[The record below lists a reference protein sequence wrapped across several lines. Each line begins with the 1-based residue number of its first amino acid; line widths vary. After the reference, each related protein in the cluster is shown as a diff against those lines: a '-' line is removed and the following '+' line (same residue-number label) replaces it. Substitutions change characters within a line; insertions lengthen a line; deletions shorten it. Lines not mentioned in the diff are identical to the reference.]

1 MKMRFREVTML
12 KVLTM
17 TGALALLAGCAVGP
31 DYQAP
36 VTPEPETFSE
46 GHGTVAGGVD
56 QQRFWQG
63 FDDPMLAQLIDQTL
77 AANHTLEGAVARY
90 ERAAALFYGAERE
103 QWPSVTASASAAEQY
118 LADIEQAPPGAGPE
132 RVQRYQAGLAAN
144 WELDLFGRLRRATEA
159 QRAEL
164 DAAGA
169 NLGAVQV
176 ALAGQLASSYF
187 ELRGLQQQYRVA
199 QQSVALQQQSLDIVE
214 ARVEAGRGTEFD
226 QVRARAQLERT
237 RAELP
242 TLQAGIRAAMHRIA
256 VLTGQPPMALVE
268 TLSPPVGLPE
278 ALPVIPVDSPGDVL
292 RRRPD
297 IAAAERRLAAA
308 TARIGVATADLF
320 PRFTLSGLLGSVAS
334 DTSDLFTGPAE
345 SRRVALGIDWT
356 FLDHGKVKARIEAAG
371 ADSRAALASYQQAV
385 LEALEEAETRLV
397 RYQRAQEREGRLQQ
411 AMTDAEKAVELAR
424 TRYEQG
430 FIGYFEVLTAEQE
443 FTATRDAAVRSRT
456 AVTLAMVDV
465 YRALVGAPG

>member
-1 MKMRFREVTML
+1 ML
-12 KVLTM
+12 KVITM
-17 TGALALLAGCAVGP
+17 TGALALLTGCAVGP

-36 VTPEPETFSE
+36 TTPEPNAFSE
-46 GHGTVAGGVD
+46 GRTMVAGGTD

-63 FDDPMLAQLIDQTL
+63 FDDPLLARLIDDAL
-77 AANHTLEGAVARY
+77 AANLSLEGAVARY
-90 ERAAALFYGAERE
+90 ERSAALLYGVERD
-103 QWPSVTASASAAEQY
+103 QWPSVTASASGAEQY
-118 LADIEQAPPGAGPE
+118 LADIEQSPPGAGPE
-132 RVQRYQAGLAAN
+132 RVQRYQAGVAAS

-164 DAAGA
+164 EAAGA
-169 NLGAVQV
+169 DLGAVQV
-176 ALAGQLASSYF
+176 AIAGQLASSYF
-187 ELRGLQQQYRVA
+187 ELRGLQQQYQVA
-199 QQSVALQQQSLDIVE
+199 LQSVALQQQSLDIVE
-214 ARVEAGRGTEFD
+214 ARVKAGRGTEFD

-256 VLTGQPPMALVE
+256 VLTGQPPMALVD
-268 TLSPPVGLPE
+268 TLSPRGALPE
-278 ALPVIPVDSPGDVL
+278 TLPTIPVDSPGEVL

-297 IAAAERRLAAA
+297 IAAAERRLAAS

-320 PRFTLSGLLGSVAS
+320 PRFTLSGLIGSVAG
-334 DTSDLFTGPAE
+334 DTNDLFTGPAE
-345 SRRVALGIDWT
+345 TRRVALGIDWT
-356 FLDHGKVKARIEAAG
+356 FLDHDRVKSRIEAAG
-371 ADSRAALASYQQAV
+371 ADSRAALASYQQTV

-397 RYQRAQEREGRLQQ
+397 RYQRAQQREERLEQ
-411 AMTDAEKAVELAR
+411 AMNNAEHAVVLAR
-424 TRYEQG
+424 ARYEEG

-465 YRALVGAPG
+465 YRSLVGAPG

>member
-1 MKMRFREVTML
+1 MKMLCREVAML
-12 KVLTM
+12 KVITM

-36 VTPEPETFSE
+36 ATPEPDAFSQ
-46 GHGTVAGGVD
+46 GRQASAGVD

-63 FDDPMLAQLIDQTL
+63 FDDPLLAQLIDRTL
-77 AANHTLEGAVARY
+77 TANHTLEGAVARY
-90 ERAAALFYGAERE
+90 ERAAALLYGAERD

-118 LADIEQAPPGAGPE
+118 LADIEQSPPGAGPE

-144 WELDLFGRLRRATEA
+144 WELDLFGRLRRATDA
-159 QRAEL
+159 QQAEL
-164 DAAGA
+164 EAAGA
-169 NLGAVQV
+169 DLGAVQV

-214 ARVEAGRGTEFD
+214 ARVGAGRGTEFD

-268 TLSPPVGLPE
+268 TLSPPAGLPE

-320 PRFTLSGLLGSVAS
+320 PRFTLSGLLGSVAA

-411 AMTDAEKAVELAR
+411 AKTDAEKAVALAR

>member
-1 MKMRFREVTML
+1 ML
-12 KVLTM
+12 KVLMM

-36 VTPEPETFSE
+36 ATPEPDAFSQ
-46 GHGTVAGGVD
+46 GRQASAGVD

-63 FDDPMLAQLIDQTL
+63 FDDPLLEQLIDRTL
-77 AANHTLEGAVARY
+77 TANHTLEGAVARY
-90 ERAAALFYGAERE
+90 ERAAALLYGAERE
-103 QWPSVTASASAAEQY
+103 QWPSVTANASAAEQY
-118 LADIEQAPPGAGPE
+118 LADIEQSPPGAGPE

-144 WELDLFGRLRRATEA
+144 WELDLFGRLRRATDA
-159 QRAEL
+159 QQAEL
-164 DAAGA
+164 EAAGA
-169 NLGAVQV
+169 DLGAVQV

-199 QQSVALQQQSLDIVE
+199 QQSVALQQQSLGIVE
-214 ARVEAGRGTEFD
+214 ARVGAGRGTEFD

-268 TLSPPVGLPE
+268 TLSPPAELPE

-320 PRFTLSGLLGSVAS
+320 PRFTLSGLIGSVAA

>member
-1 MKMRFREVTML
+1 ML
-12 KVLTM
+12 KVITM
-17 TGALALLAGCAVGP
+17 AGALALLAGCAVGP
-31 DYQAP
+31 DYQTPA
-36 VTPEPETFSE
+36 TPEPEAFSE
-46 GHGTVAGGVD
+46 GRTMVAGDSGE
-56 QQRFWQG
+56 QRFWQG
-63 FDDPMLAQLIDQTL
+63 FDDPLLEQLIDQTL
-77 AANHTLEGAVARY
+77 TANHTLEGAVARY
-90 ERAAALFYGAERE
+90 ERAAALLYGAERD
-103 QWPSVTASASAAEQY
+103 QWPSLTANATAAEQH
-118 LADIEQAPPGAGPE
+118 LADIEQSPPGAGPE

-164 DAAGA
+164 EAAGA
-169 NLGAVQV
+169 ELGAVQV
-176 ALAGQLASSYF
+176 ALAGQMASSYF
-187 ELRGLQQQYRVA
+187 ELRGLQQQYQVA

-242 TLQAGIRAAMHRIA
+242 TLLAGIRAAMHRIA

-268 TLSPPVGLPE
+268 TLSPQSALPE
-278 ALPVIPVDSPGDVL
+278 TLPVIPVDSPGDVL

-320 PRFTLSGLLGSVAS
+320 PRFTLSGLIGSVAA

-345 SRRVALGIDWT
+345 TRRVALGIDWT

-371 ADSRAALASYQQAV
+371 ADSRAALASYQQTV

-397 RYQRAQEREGRLQQ
+397 RYQRAQQREKRLEQ
-411 AMTDAEKAVELAR
+411 AMDNAEKAVELAR
-424 TRYEQG
+424 ARYEEG

-465 YRALVGAPG
+465 YRSLVGAPG

>member
-1 MKMRFREVTML
+1 ML
-12 KVLTM
+12 KVITM
-17 TGALALLAGCAVGP
+17 AGALFLLAGCAVGP

-36 VTPEPETFSE
+36 ATTEPEAFSE
-46 GHGTVAGGVD
+46 GRRMVAGEDD

-63 FDDPMLAQLIDQTL
+63 FDDPLLAQLIDQTL
-77 AANHTLEGAVARY
+77 LDNHTLEGAVARY
-90 ERAAALFYGAERE
+90 ERAAALLYGAERNR
-103 QWPSVTASASAAEQY
+103 WPSVTASATAAEQH
-118 LADIEQAPPGAGPE
+118 LADIEQSPPGAGPE
-132 RVQRYQAGLAAN
+132 RVQRYQAGAAAN

-164 DAAGA
+164 EAAGA
-169 NLGAVQV
+169 DLGTVKV

-187 ELRGLQQQYRVA
+187 ELRGLQQQYQVA

-256 VLTGQPPMALVE
+256 VLTGQPPIALVD
-268 TLSPPVGLPE
+268 TLSPQGALPE
-278 ALPVIPVDSPGDVL
+278 TLPVIPVDSPGDVL

-320 PRFTLSGLLGSVAS
+320 PRFTLSGLIGSVAS

-345 SRRVALGIDWT
+345 TRRVALGIDWT
-356 FLDHGKVKARIEAAG
+356 FLDHGRVKARIEAAG
-371 ADSRAALASYQQAV
+371 ADSRAALASYQQTV
-385 LEALEEAETRLV
+385 LEALEETETRLV
-397 RYQRAQEREGRLQQ
+397 RYQRAQQREQRLER
-411 AMTDAEKAVELAR
+411 AMNNARKAVELAR
-424 TRYEQG
+424 ARYQEG

-465 YRALVGAPG
+465 YRSLAGMPG

>member
-1 MKMRFREVTML
+1 MH
-12 KVLTM
+12 KVIAIM
-17 TGALALLAGCAVGP
+17 GALVLLTGCAVGP
-31 DYQAP
+31 DYQTPA
-36 VTPEPETFSE
+36 TPEPEVFSE
-46 GHGTVAGGVD
+46 GRTMVAGTGD

-63 FDDPMLAQLIDQTL
+63 FDDPMLEQLIDQTL
-77 AANHTLEGAVARY
+77 TANHTLEGAVARY
-90 ERAAALFYGAERE
+90 ERAAALLYGAERD
-103 QWPSVTASASAAEQY
+103 QWPSVTASATAAEQY
-118 LADIEQAPPGAGPE
+118 LADSEQSPPGDGPE

-144 WELDLFGRLRRATEA
+144 WELDLFGRLRRATQA

-164 DAAGA
+164 EAAGA
-169 NLGAVQV
+169 DIGAVQV
-176 ALAGQLASSYF
+176 AIVGQLASSYF
-187 ELRGLQQQYRVA
+187 ELRGLQQQYQVA

-242 TLQAGIRAAMHRIA
+242 ALQAGIRAAMHRIA
-256 VLTGQPPMALVE
+256 VLTGQPPMALVG
-268 TLSPPVGLPE
+268 TLSPRGTLPE
-278 ALPVIPVDSPGDVL
+278 SLPVIPVDSPGDVL

-308 TARIGVATADLF
+308 TARIGIATADLF
-320 PRFTLSGLLGSVAS
+320 PRFTLSGLIGSVTA

-345 SRRVALGIDWT
+345 TRRVALGIDWT

-371 ADSRAALASYQQAV
+371 ADSRAALANYQQTV

-397 RYQRAQEREGRLQQ
+397 RYQRAQQREERLEQ
-411 AMTDAEKAVELAR
+411 AMNSAEKAVKLAR
-424 TRYEQG
+424 ARYEEG

-443 FTATRDAAVRSRT
+443 FTATRDATVRSRT
-456 AVTLAMVDV
+456 AVTLTMVDV
-465 YRALVGAPG
+465 YRSLVGAPG

>member
-1 MKMRFREVTML
+1 ML
-12 KVLTM
+12 KVITM
-17 TGALALLAGCAVGP
+17 TGALALLTGCAVGP

-36 VTPEPETFSE
+36 TTPEPNAFSE
-46 GHGTVAGGVD
+46 GRTMVAGGTD

-63 FDDPMLAQLIDQTL
+63 FDDPLLARLIDDAL
-77 AANHTLEGAVARY
+77 AANLSLEGAVARY
-90 ERAAALFYGAERE
+90 ERAAALLYGAERD

-118 LADIEQAPPGAGPE
+118 LANIEQSPPGVGPE
-132 RVQRYQAGLAAN
+132 RVQRYQAGVAAS

-164 DAAGA
+164 EAAGA
-169 NLGAVQV
+169 DLGAVQV
-176 ALAGQLASSYF
+176 AIAGQLASSYF
-187 ELRGLQQQYRVA
+187 ELRGLQEQYQVA
-199 QQSVALQQQSLDIVE
+199 LQSVALQQQSLDIVE

-237 RAELP
+237 RAEVP
-242 TLQAGIRAAMHRIA
+242 TLQAGIRGAMHRIS

-268 TLSPPVGLPE
+268 TLSPLGALPE
-278 ALPVIPVDSPGDVL
+278 TLPTIPVDSPGEVL

-297 IAAAERRLAAA
+297 IAAAERRLAAS

-320 PRFTLSGLLGSVAS
+320 PRFTLSGLIGSVAG

-345 SRRVALGIDWT
+345 TRRVALGIDWT
-356 FLDHGKVKARIEAAG
+356 FLDHDRVKSRIEAAG
-371 ADSRAALASYQQAV
+371 ADSRAALASYQQTV

-397 RYQRAQEREGRLQQ
+397 RYQRAQQREERLEQ
-411 AMTDAEKAVELAR
+411 AMNNAEHAVELAR
-424 TRYEQG
+424 ARYEEG
-430 FIGYFEVLTAEQE
+430 VIGYFEVLTAEQE

-465 YRALVGAPG
+465 YRSLVGAPG